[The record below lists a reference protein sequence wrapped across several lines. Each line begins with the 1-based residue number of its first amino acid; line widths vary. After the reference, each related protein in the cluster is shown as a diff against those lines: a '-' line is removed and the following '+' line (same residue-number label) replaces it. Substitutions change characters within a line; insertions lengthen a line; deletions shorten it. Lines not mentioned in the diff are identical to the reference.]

1 MRKNKPIM
9 VIPYPYKTHVCE
21 YMIYEGRLLHKTTYS
36 SHIYLKRCQRCDRKY
51 VELVD
56 DGYIDNKN
64 KYALSIIISENKW
77 ILRGNKFS
85 IFSDRT
91 LMEGRL

>member
-1 MRKNKPIM
+1 
-9 VIPYPYKTHVCE
+9 
-21 YMIYEGRLLHKTTYS
+21 
-36 SHIYLKRCQRCDRKY
+36 LKRCQRCDRKY